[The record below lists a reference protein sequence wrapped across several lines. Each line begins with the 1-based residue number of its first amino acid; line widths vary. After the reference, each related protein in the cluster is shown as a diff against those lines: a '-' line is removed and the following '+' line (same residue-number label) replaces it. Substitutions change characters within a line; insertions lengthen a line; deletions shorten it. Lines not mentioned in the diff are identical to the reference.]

1 MSTESPDY
9 SQTVNLPK
17 TDFPQKAS
25 LAQREPERLAKW
37 ERLAVSQQLSAR
49 TDKPNFVL
57 HDGPPYANG
66 DIHIGHTLN
75 KVLKDIIVRFKAM
88 TGHRAHY
95 IPGWDCHGLP
105 IEQKVV
111 DDLRAKKQYEGKSAL
126 EIRQLCA
133 QYAQGWIDKQREQF
147 KRLGV
152 GGSWSTPYIT
162 MDPKFELGI
171 LDALAQLVSKG
182 LVYKG
187 LKVVY
192 WDPVFE
198 TALAEAEIEYN
209 DNHVS
214 QSIYVKFPFLTTP
227 PVESLKDGASIAI
240 WTTTPWTLPANLGVS
255 VHPQFEYVAYKVN
268 GEVIV
273 VAKELLASFVKDTG
287 LEGGEVLETFS
298 GALLDRQECAHPL
311 IAGKRSLVMVG
322 EHVTLEQG
330 SGAVHTA
337 PGHGVDDFNIG
348 QRYGLEPFN
357 PVDERGCFT
366 DKYPDM
372 QGVSVFKANDM
383 VIERLKESGLL
394 LAHKPYK
401 HSYPYSWRSRKPI
414 IMRATEQWFMNVEK
428 DGLRDKALKECEQVE
443 WIPKWGFDRIYN
455 MLKSR
460 PDWCLS
466 RQRAWGVPI
475 PSIVDKRNGESYLL
489 PEVIQCFATFVAAE
503 GTDAWFARPLVD
515 FLPDRLKPEA
525 EHFEKEF
532 NCLDVWFD
540 SGCTHL
546 AVLNDHYGLSW
557 PADLYLEGSDQHRG
571 WFQSSMWVSLGT
583 KGAAPYKSVLTH
595 GFVLDEKGQPM
606 SKSLGNVISPLDVI
620 KESGADVLRL
630 WVSSEDYR
638 GDVSIGKNG
647 IKQISEAYRGIRN
660 TLRYC
665 LSNLY
670 DYTPANAVAYDEL
683 SFEDRWCLHHLNEL
697 IRRVRE
703 SYDKYEFHR
712 VYQLVNNF
720 CSTQLSALYLDII
733 KDRLYCS
740 APDDVLRRSSQT
752 VLYELVSVMSRLLA
766 PVLAFTAD
774 EAWEFLHGNADA
786 CVHLESFP
794 EPHPDWD
801 NAELAESVERLIVL
815 RRQVTKAIE
824 PLRAKENKVIG
835 NSLEAAVT
843 LTADDPETLG
853 YLEERIESLPTF
865 FIVSQVELQKA
876 QPTEVTE
883 ELRQN
888 GLHLTLRVTKAT
900 GQRCLR
906 CWKWTHDVGQDSANP
921 ALCRRCATAIRR
933 KSS

>member
-1 MSTESPDY
+1 
-9 SQTVNLPK
+9 V
-17 TDFPQKAS
+17 
-25 LAQREPERLAKW
+25 
-37 ERLAVSQQLSAR
+37 
-49 TDKPNFVL
+49 
-57 HDGPPYANG
+57 
-66 DIHIGHTLN
+66 
-75 KVLKDIIVRFKAM
+75 
-88 TGHRAHY
+88 
-95 IPGWDCHGLP
+95 PGWDCHGLP
-105 IEQKVV
+105 IEWKVEEKYRSAGKDKDQV
-111 DDLRAKKQYEGKSAL
+111 PLIEFRKECADFATHWLGVQRAEF
-126 EIRQLCA
+126 R
-133 QYAQGWIDKQREQF
+133 
-147 KRLGV
+147 RLGAIGDWDNPYTTMNPAAEEV
-152 GGSWSTPYIT
+152 IVREIQKFVMNGALYRGSKPVMWSVIE
-162 MDPKFELGI
+162 K
-171 LDALAQLVSKG
+171 
-182 LVYKG
+182 
-187 LKVVY
+187 
-192 WDPVFE
+192 

-209 DNHVS
+209 ENHVS
-214 QSIYVKFPFLTTP
+214 PSIYVKFPFVSTP
-227 PVESLKDGASIAI
+227 PVESLKGGASIVI

-268 GEVIV
+268 GEVLV
-273 VAKELLASFVKDTG
+273 VAKELLGAFVKDTG

-298 GALLDRQECAHPL
+298 GSLLDRQECAHPL
-311 IAGKRSLVMVG
+311 IAGKKSLVMLG

-330 SGAVHTA
+330 SGCVHTA
-337 PGHGVDDFNIG
+337 PGHGVDDFSIG
-348 QRYGLEPFN
+348 AKYGLEPFN

-372 QGVSVFKANDM
+372 QGISVFKANDL
-383 VIERLKESGLL
+383 VLERLTAAGLL

-414 IMRATEQWFMNVEK
+414 IMRATEQWFMAVDK
-428 DGLRDKALKECEQVE
+428 DGLREQALAECEKVE
-443 WIPKWGFDRIYN
+443 WIPDWGFDRIYN

-475 PSIVDKRNGESYLL
+475 PSIVDKRTGESQLL
-489 PEVIQCFATFVAAE
+489 PALIDKLNEFVKTE

-515 FLPDRLKPEA
+515 FLPEELKADA

-540 SGCTHL
+540 SGSTHV
-546 AVLNDHYGLSW
+546 AVLREEYGLTW

-571 WFQSSMWVSLGT
+571 WFQSSMWVSLGVYG
-583 KGAAPYKSVLTH
+583 KAPYKAVLTH

-606 SKSLGNVISPLDVI
+606 SKSLGNVVNPLDVI

-638 GDVSIGKNG
+638 GDVGLGKNSL
-647 IKQISEAYRGIRN
+647 KQIGEAYRGIRN

-670 DYTPANAVAYDEL
+670 DFTPGQAVPYGQMGIDDKWA
-683 SFEDRWCLHHLNEL
+683 LHLLNGL
-697 IRRVRE
+697 IRRVKE
-703 SYDKYEFHR
+703 AYDKYEFHR

-740 APDDVLRRSSQT
+740 APDDLERRASQT
-752 VLYELVSVMSRLLA
+752 VLFEIVSVLSRLLA
-766 PVLAFTAD
+766 PILAFTAD
-774 EAWEFLHGNADA
+774 EAWEFLHGGNPDA

-794 EPHPDWD
+794 EPVAEWENP
-801 NAELAESVERLIVL
+801 ELAGHVDRIIVL

-824 PLRAKENKVIG
+824 PLRGNKDNPESKVIG

-843 LTADDPETLG
+843 LTAEDPETVGWLQQHA
-853 YLEERIESLPTF
+853 ESLPTF
-865 FIVSQVELQKA
+865 FLVSEVGMEKA
-876 QPTEVTE
+876 HPVEVTE

-900 GQRCLR
+900 GQRCPR
-906 CWKWTHDVGQDSANP
+906 CRKWTHDVGSDSAHP
-921 ALCRRCATAIRR
+921 TLCKRCATAIRR
-933 KSS
+933 TKP